1 MKREC
6 IIQME
11 RFNMAK
17 RLIILGAGGY
27 GRTVVD
33 LAEQLGYAPIIT
45 LDDKFTDFKLS
56 TFRSYVDS
64 NTEFVVAFGNNQFRL
79 KWCNKIVESG
89 AKLATLIH
97 PTAYVS
103 PKAKILE
110 GCVVLPKAIVN
121 TGVEVRRGSI
131 INLGCIVDHDTVID
145 EGCHICVGAII
156 KGENTISSL
165 QKIEAGTVIDRGML
179 K

>member
-1 MKREC
+1 
-6 IIQME
+6 ME
-11 RFNMAK
+11 
-17 RLIILGAGGY
+17 L
-27 GRTVVD
+27 
-33 LAEQLGYAPIIT
+33 
-45 LDDKFTDFKLS
+45 
-56 TFRSYVDS
+56 
-64 NTEFVVAFGNNQFRL
+64 
-79 KWCNKIVESG
+79 G